1 MPPPRRRAT
10 VGPMPVTVL
19 FVRHGENPANLTGLL
34 SHRDVD
40 YSLTDRGRRQAQAV
54 AQHLASG
61 AEGRI
66 DAVFSSPLRR
76 ARETAAVI
84 GFVLG
89 LEVEVLEELREL
101 NVGDLEGRSDADA
114 WRIHDEIDAAW
125 VNGRA
130 EGIFPGGEDLPTALA
145 RFGGALRTIVERV
158 GDGRAVVVGHG
169 GIMRIG
175 AANLFRDP
183 ATDPI
188 TDPIANAS
196 IIEMELVAEG
206 DTVRGQVLGW
216 ARGDHLAEV
225 V

>member
-1 MPPPRRRAT
+1 MPT
-10 VGPMPVTVL
+10 TIL
-19 FVRHGENPANLTGLL
+19 FIRHGENPANLTGEL

-40 YSLTDRGRRQAQAV
+40 YSLTERGRRQAQAV
-54 AQHLASG
+54 AEHLAAG
-61 AEGRI
+61 HEGPI
-66 DAVFSSPLRR
+66 ETVFSSPLRR

-101 NVGDLEGRSDADA
+101 NVGDLEGRSDDDA

-125 VNGRA
+125 VSGRA
-130 EGIFPGGEDLPTALA
+130 ESTFPGGEDLPTALG

-175 AANLFRDP
+175 AANLFREP

-196 IIEMELVAEG
+196 IIEMELAIDGEKL
-206 DTVRGQVLGW
+206 RGRVLGW

>member
-1 MPPPRRRAT
+1 MPT
-10 VGPMPVTVL
+10 TIL
-19 FVRHGENPANLTGLL
+19 FIRHGENPANLSGEL

-40 YSLTDRGRRQAQAV
+40 YSLTERGRRQAQAV
-54 AQHLASG
+54 AEHLAAG
-61 AEGRI
+61 HEGQV

-89 LEVEVLEELREL
+89 LEVEELEELREL
-101 NVGDLEGRSDADA
+101 NVGDLEGRSDEHA

-125 VNGRA
+125 LSGSTESA
-130 EGIFPGGEDLPTALA
+130 FPGGEDLATALG

-158 GDGRAVVVGHG
+158 GDDGRAVVVGHG

-175 AANLFRDP
+175 AANLFREP

-196 IIEMELVAEG
+196 IIEMELDLDGNE
-206 DTVRGQVLGW
+206 VRGRVLGW
-216 ARGDHLAEV
+216 ARGEHLAEV
-225 V
+225 G

>member
-1 MPPPRRRAT
+1 MPT
-10 VGPMPVTVL
+10 TIL
-19 FVRHGENPANLTGLL
+19 FIRHGENPANLTGEL

-40 YSLTDRGRRQAQAV
+40 YSLTERGRRQAQAV
-54 AQHLASG
+54 AEHLAAG
-61 AEGRI
+61 HEGPVE
-66 DAVFSSPLRR
+66 AVFTSPLRR

-89 LEVEVLEELREL
+89 LEVEELEELREL
-101 NVGDLEGRSDADA
+101 NVGDLEGRSDPDA

-125 VNGRA
+125 LSGRA
-130 EGIFPGGEDLPTALA
+130 EGAFPGGEDLPTAMG

-183 ATDPI
+183 AADLI
-188 TDPIANAS
+188 SDPIANAS
-196 IIEMELVAEG
+196 IIEMELSLEK
-206 DTVRGQVLGW
+206 DEVRGRVIGW
-216 ARGDHLAEV
+216 ARGDHLAAV
-225 V
+225 G

>member
-1 MPPPRRRAT
+1 MAT
-10 VGPMPVTVL
+10 TIL
-19 FVRHGENPANLTGLL
+19 FIRHGENPANLTGQL
-34 SHRDVD
+34 SHRKVD
-40 YSLTDRGRRQAQAV
+40 FPLTERGRRQAQAV
-54 AQHLASG
+54 AEHLAG
-61 AEGRI
+61 GDDGPI

-89 LEVEVLEELREL
+89 LEVEELEELREL
-101 NVGDLEGRSDADA
+101 NVGDLEGRSDDDA

-125 VNGRA
+125 VQGRA
-130 EGIFPGGEDLPTALA
+130 EGIFPGGEDLPTALG

-169 GIMRIG
+169 GLMRIG

-183 ATDPI
+183 ATQPI

-196 IIEMELVAEG
+196 IIEMEVAVEAG
-206 DTVRGQVLGW
+206 TLRGRILGW
-216 ARGDHLAEV
+216 ARGDHLAAIG
-225 V
+225 

>member
-1 MPPPRRRAT
+1 MPT
-10 VGPMPVTVL
+10 TIL
-19 FVRHGENPANLTGLL
+19 FVRHGENPANLTGQL

-40 YSLTDRGRRQAQAV
+40 FSLTERGRRQAQAV
-54 AQHLASG
+54 AAHLAAG
-61 AEGRI
+61 DEGQI

-89 LEVEVLEELREL
+89 LEVQVLEELREL
-101 NVGDLEGRSDADA
+101 NVGDLEGRSDDEA

-125 VNGRA
+125 LTGGD
-130 EGIFPGGEDLPTALA
+130 GIFPGGEDLPTALG

-175 AANLFRDP
+175 AANLFREPP
-183 ATDPI
+183 ADPI

-196 IIEMELVAEG
+196 IIEMELVLEEDG
-206 DTVRGQVLGW
+206 VRGRILGW
-216 ARGDHLAEV
+216 ARGDHLAKV

>member
-1 MPPPRRRAT
+1 MST
-10 VGPMPVTVL
+10 TIL
-19 FVRHGENPANLTGLL
+19 FVRHGENPANLSGQL

-40 YSLTDRGRRQAQAV
+40 FSLTERGRLQAKAV
-54 AQHLASG
+54 AEHMAAG
-61 AEGRI
+61 HEGSV

-101 NVGDLEGRSDADA
+101 NVGDLEGRSDDDA

-130 EGIFPGGEDLPTALA
+130 EGAFPGGEDLPTALG
-145 RFGGALRTIVERV
+145 RFGGALRAIVERV
-158 GDGRAVVVGHG
+158 GDGTAVVVGHG
-169 GIMRIG
+169 GLMRIG

-183 ATDPI
+183 ATEPI

-196 IIEMELVAEG
+196 IIEMELSLDG
-206 DTVRGQVLGW
+206 DAVRGRVLGW
-216 ARGDHLAEV
+216 ARGDHLAAIG
-225 V
+225 